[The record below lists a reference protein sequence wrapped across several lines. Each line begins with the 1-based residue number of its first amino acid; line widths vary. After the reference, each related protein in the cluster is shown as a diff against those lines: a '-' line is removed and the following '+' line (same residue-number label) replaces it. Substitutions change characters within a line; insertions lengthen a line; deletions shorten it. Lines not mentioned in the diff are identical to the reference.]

1 VNPLYYTLHNAQLA
15 TVVMRRREHS
25 GRSSGGAAASGTAI
39 ATAADAAAAA
49 RAGLA
54 ALRIVGLLCHLL
66 AHGRLPKR
74 SALLGAGNSSS
85 GSGSSNTAALLL
97 HRPGTSENVLDV
109 TVTGE
114 TSVANGSSSSSKAA
128 GERRA
133 KLL

>member
-1 VNPLYYTLHNAQLA
+1 MVC
-15 TVVMRRREHS
+15 RREHS

-74 SALLGAGNSSS
+74 SALLGAANSSS
-85 GSGSSNTAALLL
+85 GSGSGSSSSNTAALLL
-97 HRPGTSENVLDV
+97 HRPGTSEDVLDV

-114 TSVANGSSSSSKAA
+114 TSAAGTGSSSSSSKAA

>member
-1 VNPLYYTLHNAQLA
+1 
-15 TVVMRRREHS
+15 MRRREHS

-74 SALLGAGNSSS
+74 SALLGAANSSS
-85 GSGSSNTAALLL
+85 GSGSSSTNTAALLL
-97 HRPGTSENVLDV
+97 HRPGTSEDVLDV

-114 TSVANGSSSSSKAA
+114 TSAAGTGSSSSSIKSA